1 MGLWSYIVEIGFS
14 ISLLV
19 NAILFIPQ
27 AKIIYQSKCVKD
39 VSLVTFAGFNMIQLF
54 TIFHG
59 LLIRDY
65 ALVLGFFLS
74 FLTCGTVT
82 TLIVYYKYFK

>member
-1 MGLWSYIVEIGFS
+1 MGLWSYIIEVGFS

-19 NAILFIPQ
+19 NAMLFIPQ

-54 TIFHG
+54 TVFHG
-59 LLIRDY
+59 LLIHDY

-74 FLTCGTVT
+74 LLTCGTVT